1 MSTDVV
7 TSIPCRDIT
16 LCPCRFQ
23 LIAPDVATSAQV
35 FCNLQMVALGVAT
48 SSSCRDINLMNCSFQ
63 LVPSVVATSILCRDI
78 TSYLCRFHWSLLVSR
93 HQSSVATTVSVKAA
107 SSFQTC
113 HSFKVILLSR
123 PQSLVTTSTLVET
136 SRCCRDIIPLAS
148 DQSSAAYLVIPVATC
163 ITFPSIFLM
172 SRPHNWTMH
181 TQNTQGGC
189 LSMGEGVSLSLPRN
203 GFPVVNPLVV
213 SVPFSREHGF
223 SGGFSLPVFQEEE
236 GDSLKISLI
245 ESNDHVGL
253 TTRGSLFQ
261 RRVHPFSLAR
271 KLQKW
276 VWRRFHGGFSSRC
289 SIAPKGG
296 YPYASFCSRRS
307 LRSVFLVGANCFGDR
322 PIHIP
327 GSLSPINGKSDD
339 GCLFPSGFRGL
350 GYASTDLLKKEVEHA
365 SFAAAGSGAPD
376 VAGKISTV
384 GIVSSWD
391 LDRDL
396 RGSRAS
402 DLRLDLLNCIKASPS
417 MEVAG
422 DTRLKAKSWIL
433 DPVFKSLLSPAR
445 GIRDLFSAGYLLSRG
460 YGFGSL
466 VWASSESGFWVA
478 FLVNTDLVESTLCA
492 MVIFGIICC
501 WRSHGIKTESLFW
514 TTLRWDTN
522 VSSWV

>member
-1 MSTDVV
+1 
-7 TSIPCRDIT
+7 
-16 LCPCRFQ
+16 
-23 LIAPDVATSAQV
+23 
-35 FCNLQMVALGVAT
+35 
-48 SSSCRDINLMNCSFQ
+48 
-63 LVPSVVATSILCRDI
+63 
-78 TSYLCRFHWSLLVSR
+78 
-93 HQSSVATTVSVKAA
+93 
-107 SSFQTC
+107 
-113 HSFKVILLSR
+113 
-123 PQSLVTTSTLVET
+123 
-136 SRCCRDIIPLAS
+136 
-148 DQSSAAYLVIPVATC
+148 
-163 ITFPSIFLM
+163 
-172 SRPHNWTMH
+172 
-181 TQNTQGGC
+181 
-189 LSMGEGVSLSLPRN
+189 MGEGVSLSLPRN

-213 SVPFSREHGF
+213 FVPFSREHGF

-245 ESNDHVGL
+245 ESNNHVGL

-384 GIVSSWD
+384 GIVSSRD

-445 GIRDLFSAGYLLSRG
+445 GMQDLFSAGYLLSRG

-466 VWASSESGFWVA
+466 VWASSESDFWVA
-478 FLVNTDLVESTLCA
+478 FLVNTNLVESTLWA

-501 WRSHGIKTESLFW
+501 WRSHGIETESLFW
-514 TTLRWDTN
+514 IDQGAGVVQFGRRCDGIPTSVVGFNSVGLRTEICS
-522 VSSWV
+522 VSGAGIGFLGICEGDAEVIKHSGKALACAISSSVRSTDSGVKSLDLQGIDLR